1 MAVSCYFKTVV
12 IHSDTNIVIALA
24 IRASEQIFRIK
35 SAKVDENMNVTF
47 TFASALLDQTY
58 LLLTSTFLVI
68 VTRSNRHVHG
78 CFKVHH
84 ILWGQLCVHGIHL
97 TSLCCLVIVYAFT
110 FGPLFAEYH
119 ARFDGC
125 EWFGGERVICQDAI
139 LRGVGNVLA
148 LRA

>member
-1 MAVSCYFKTVV
+1 
-12 IHSDTNIVIALA
+12 
-24 IRASEQIFRIK
+24 
-35 SAKVDENMNVTF
+35 MNVTF

-84 ILWGQLCVHGIHL
+84 ILWGQLCVHGIHF
-97 TSLCCLVIVYAFT
+97 TSLCCLVIVYAFI